1 MKKILIIKHGSL
13 GDIAFSLPVIDSIHK
28 YFLNEK
34 IDLLTEKKYIKFFK
48 SSIYFNKIL
57 EDNRSS
63 NIFIILKLLYNILLN
78 KYDFIIDL
86 QNSNRTSYY
95 NLIFRLLS
103 KSIISSSRNFA
114 HHRYLIPKQG
124 NETATNGLF
133 NQIKLINI
141 TKSTNIDYDWLK
153 IKLDKIYDQ
162 KTILFIPGV
171 STGGQYKQWDPNKF
185 AKLARFYEEKNY
197 KICVVG
203 TSFDRGSISPIIN
216 KCTNVINNID
226 TSPPNVIF
234 SIAKKSKLVITN
246 DTGPGHIAALSGINI
261 LWIIGDNEISKA
273 NISSSIKNFKV
284 KSKSVK
290 DITIDNVINVIEVN
304 KLL

>member
-162 KTILFIPGV
+162 KTI
-171 STGGQYKQWDPNKF
+171 Q
-185 AKLARFYEEKNY
+185 R
-197 KICVVG
+197 
-203 TSFDRGSISPIIN
+203 
-216 KCTNVINNID
+216 
-226 TSPPNVIF
+226 
-234 SIAKKSKLVITN
+234 
-246 DTGPGHIAALSGINI
+246 
-261 LWIIGDNEISKA
+261 
-273 NISSSIKNFKV
+273 
-284 KSKSVK
+284 
-290 DITIDNVINVIEVN
+290 
-304 KLL
+304 